1 MTARH
6 NLLVRSI
13 TTLTGDIAI
22 GFAMASAC
30 AWIIQ
35 YAALGLFLSFLLWLL
50 AIVIA
55 LAISQYALHPAAAVL
70 LSDRKLDQVSALA
83 AGTLRAGTDAAM
95 QVWTWA
101 QQLGSDIPPP
111 RRAA

>member
-13 TTLTGDIAI
+13 ATLTGDIAI
-22 GFAMASAC
+22 GFAVASAC
-30 AWIIQ
+30 VWIIQ

-83 AGTLRAGTDAAM
+83 AEALRTGTDVARHA
-95 QVWTWA
+95 WSWA
-101 QQLGSDIPPP
+101 RQLGSDLRPPA
-111 RRAA
+111 RAA

>member
-83 AGTLRAGTDAAM
+83 AETLRTGTDVARH
-95 QVWTWA
+95 VWSWA
-101 QQLGSDIPPP
+101 QRLGSDIRPPA
-111 RRAA
+111 RAA